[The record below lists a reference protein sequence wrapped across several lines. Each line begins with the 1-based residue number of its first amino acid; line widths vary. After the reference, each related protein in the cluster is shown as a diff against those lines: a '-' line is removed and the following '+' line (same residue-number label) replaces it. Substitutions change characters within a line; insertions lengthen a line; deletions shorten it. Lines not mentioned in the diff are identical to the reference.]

1 MRGRIELQRVHS
13 WIQRK
18 GETLAGRE
26 RERGRERQKNEINGF
41 PFHEITADK
50 LEIKAA
56 AVITYSI
63 KFLIRPI
70 YDSSSLLC

>member
-1 MRGRIELQRVHS
+1 MDTE
-13 WIQRK
+13 K
-18 GETLAGRE
+18 GGNIGGQRE
-26 RERGRERQKNEINGF
+26 RERARGRERQKNEINGF